1 MRRALWEAMRRQR
14 QAGEP
19 AAPPPEGK
27 TYRRKPGPRPRPES
41 RKPSLPARK
50 KTAPAPAAPASAAH
64 FVQRVVNPMGKG
76 RRHIRIQRIQLE
88 IVFSIVHAPCPPCSS
103 FCLSNVRARESR
115 LLTVPSGSPSTWA
128 ISRTA

>member
-50 KTAPAPAAPASAAH
+50 KTAPAPAAAASAGHRATTRH
-64 FVQRVVNPMGKG
+64 RDTAEAPAALRLPYWARKG
-76 RRHIRIQRIQLE
+76 GR
-88 IVFSIVHAPCPPCSS
+88 
-103 FCLSNVRARESR
+103 
-115 LLTVPSGSPSTWA
+115 
-128 ISRTA
+128 

>member
-50 KTAPAPAAPASAAH
+50 K
-64 FVQRVVNPMGKG
+64 MGKEG
-76 RRHIRIQRIQLE
+76 RDIGLVPGGKNRRGPLT
-88 IVFSIVHAPCPPCSS
+88 
-103 FCLSNVRARESR
+103 LSE
-115 LLTVPSGSPSTWA
+115 LKWL
-128 ISRTA
+128 

>member
-50 KTAPAPAAPASAAH
+50 KTAPAPAVHASPGPLAPNRPPDPPEAPAALRLPYWA
-64 FVQRVVNPMGKG
+64 RKG
-76 RRHIRIQRIQLE
+76 GR
-88 IVFSIVHAPCPPCSS
+88 
-103 FCLSNVRARESR
+103 
-115 LLTVPSGSPSTWA
+115 
-128 ISRTA
+128 